1 MGYARPRKQPLRR
14 VSVHVQE
21 KMYRQVQQMLEKGGS
36 FFSEITNLFFSVP
49 NGVPAMDTDMADSD
63 LEMICSD
70 LDIPD
75 DIQQRACNML
85 NLLKS
90 KEDILKIPKMEI
102 LACAVYIAVVDARM
116 PYGPF
121 DPQLQCGYLEQPAVT
136 VTDILVNAQVS
147 VQTLFRRMHQI
158 RDVVGLSEAV
168 KYHLKFLEKKYC
180 IVSALSHRFNR
191 LCENVFNEDQKE
203 ETIAIPIPL
212 REGVEIRK
220 RLCWTLFVHA
230 KSALLTDEQ
239 IVDAFYIL
247 VCCLEYIL
255 RTVPAFQLNPPFDA
269 VVMNYIDNS
278 KVPGASTN
286 MLQKLAEELK
296 LCYEEVQSVQVNRTE
311 PFIQSLPH
319 TDGELDIKK
328 LTESYEKLYHQE
340 GDINELRFLDNDPHL
355 VALEQ
360 HGEKSSP
367 SKENHADP
375 PMTPIRAALNTVQQ
389 LKNIL
394 SSSQDEP
401 SAKLQEFYEKCSGQN
416 PAKDIA
422 DRVVQME
429 EVFIKRFVNL
439 TSSNQQSVAE
449 QRFTL
454 AKCLYYRV
462 LEAMLQTEKE
472 RLSKTDFSTL
482 LKIETLHKSLVA
494 CSVEIVLMTYGVSW
508 NPVIKALAAGDSK
521 FAFPWILEVFE
532 IHPYD
537 FYKVLDSFIK
547 AEPIL
552 TKEIVKHL
560 QSIEIKILE
569 SFAWEEGSPLF
580 HLLYDSIPASPPDA
594 SSHEITPS
602 SADLYLSPM
611 RPPLRTKAV
620 STAGAV
626 LRTTPVTTPQDSPD
640 KPPPRRSQS
649 LQIFLNKVSR
659 LGFHRLQ
666 QLCNLLNVPRDLQ
679 RKIWACFEYC
689 ITRKPDL
696 LKNRHL
702 DQIMLCSLY
711 GICKVVEQEI
721 KFKSIVQTYKDLP
734 HSQQHVYKSALI
746 EGDKSDSIIGFYN
759 KVFMHNMKSFILQFV
774 SRQAVSGNT
783 PQLSP
788 VVGSSPLNSPIYV
801 VSSRRGFYVSPLRD
815 SPFKPP
821 PSPSQ
826 LTPRS
831 RQLYNFG
838 ERIGSSEKLQR
849 INETMVRARSGSV
862 TPRSQKRLMFDQMD
876 EPDAQSMALPD
887 DCAVIKKKKV
897 SIQGTEITTMK
908 HQPKYIRNDS
918 VLCTS
923 HKSLVNISK
932 INNLPGHCKIGE
944 HVIKLTTDEPVRS
957 KPYPVPHAMRET
969 VNTEVKT
976 MLEMVPDCQKT
987 FILRTDASNVG
998 LGAVLLQ
1005 EWETDSYPIAY
1016 APSIL
1021 VRTDVRVTDGSPA
1034 AGVYEQSQ
1042 AAELKDHEMDFA
1054 MTGLP
1059 IQD

>member
-1 MGYARPRKQPLRR
+1 MA
-14 VSVHVQE
+14 
-21 KMYRQVQQMLEKGGS
+21 
-36 FFSEITNLFFSVP
+36 SEP
-49 NGVPAMDTDMADSD
+49 NGHCDEAKQSMVSLSNGISAVDDMDIDKSDSD
-63 LEMICSD
+63 LELMCSD
-70 LDIPD
+70 LDVPD
-75 DIQQRACNML
+75 NIQKQAYNIL
-85 NLLKS
+85 YLLKS
-90 KEDILKIPKMEI
+90 QEDILKIPKMEM

-121 DPQLQCGYLEQPAVT
+121 DPQLQCGFLEQPAVT
-136 VTDILVNAQVS
+136 VTDILVKAQVR
-147 VQTLFRRMHQI
+147 VQTLFRKMHQI
-158 RDVVGLSEAV
+158 RDVISLSEAV

-180 IVSALSHRFNR
+180 IVSALAHRFNR
-191 LCENVFNEDQKE
+191 LCENVFNEDQRE
-203 ETIAIPIPL
+203 DTTAIPIPL
-212 REGVEIRK
+212 REGVEVRK
-220 RLCWTLFVHA
+220 RLCWTLFIHA
-230 KSALLTDEQ
+230 KSTLLTEEQ

-255 RTVPAFQLNPPFDA
+255 RTVPAFQLRPPFDA

-278 KVPGASTN
+278 KIHGAGN

-319 TDGELDIKK
+319 TDGELDLKK
-328 LTESYEKLYHQE
+328 LTESYHKLYHQE

-360 HGEKSSP
+360 NSEKSSP
-367 SKENHADP
+367 SKENHVDP

-394 SSSQDEP
+394 SSAQDEP
-401 SAKLQEFYEKCSGQN
+401 SANLQEFYEKCSGQN

-422 DRVVQME
+422 DRVVQMKD
-429 EVFIKRFVNL
+429 VFLKRFVSL
-439 TSSNQQSVAE
+439 TNTNQQTVAE

-454 AKCLYYRV
+454 AQSLYYRV

-482 LKIETLHKSLVA
+482 LNIETLHKSLVA
-494 CSVEIVLMTYGVSW
+494 CSVEIVLMTYDVSW
-508 NPVIKALAAGDSK
+508 NPVIKAIGAGDSK

-537 FYKVLDSFIK
+537 FYKVLDSFVK

-560 QSIEIKILE
+560 QSVEIKILE
-569 SFAWEEGSPLF
+569 SLAWEEGSPLF
-580 HLLYDSIPASPPDA
+580 DLLYDSIPASPPDNA
-594 SSHEITPS
+594 GHEITPS

-611 RPPLRTKAV
+611 RPPLKTRGVTC
-620 STAGAV
+620 TGTV
-626 LRTTPVTTPQDSPD
+626 LRTAPTAPTTQGSPE
-640 KPPPRRSQS
+640 KPRRSQS

-679 RKIWACFEYC
+679 HKIWTCFEYC

-759 KVFMHNMKSFILQFV
+759 KVFMYNMKSFILQFV
-774 SRQAVSGNT
+774 SRQAV

-788 VVGSSPLNSPIYV
+788 AVGSSPLNSPVYV
-801 VSSRRGFYVSPLRD
+801 VPSRRNFYVSPLRD

-849 INETMVRARSGSV
+849 INQTMVRARSGSV
-862 TPRSQKRLMFDQMD
+862 TPRSQKCLVFDQVD
-876 EPDAQSMALPD
+876 EPDAQSMANALPD

-897 SIQGTEITTMK
+897 SIQGGEIATVK
-908 HQPKYIRNDS
+908 HEPKYIRE
-918 VLCTS
+918 
-923 HKSLVNISK
+923 HKK
-932 INNLPGHCKIGE
+932 IQNQDGG
-944 HVIKLTTDEPVRS
+944 
-957 KPYPVPHAMRET
+957 
-969 VNTEVKT
+969 
-976 MLEMVPDCQKT
+976 
-987 FILRTDASNVG
+987 AS
-998 LGAVLLQ
+998 
-1005 EWETDSYPIAY
+1005 
-1016 APSIL
+1016 
-1021 VRTDVRVTDGSPA
+1021 R
-1034 AGVYEQSQ
+1034 
-1042 AAELKDHEMDFA
+1042 
-1054 MTGLP
+1054 
-1059 IQD
+1059 